1 MLPQEASDRLV
12 AAVLVTREDIAR
24 AKAYVLQAKE
34 SGTDALAELWLQEQ
48 GEKIPKEIDIDS
60 SAAPEVLR
68 LIARTCSLRLAM
80 YQAVGELVAAGEL
93 IPAGQPET
101 WQPHLTWRTQHGGG
115 GLTLD
120 RINCAFPA
128 KIHQPPL
135 ASQPPTDPD
144 IFLQGLDSKSLH
156 PGIRAAIE
164 QALGC
169 FRRGLYLPATAMLA
183 AAAEAT
189 WLECGFAIA
198 TKLSDAKLQVLLND
212 QYISI
217 SRKVTEI
224 QKVLAQTN
232 GGTLLKAAGES
243 TAKIVDAVLWTT
255 TLRDRRNALHWGK
268 ARSFIAEHSDTAS
281 LLLAAPLH
289 LGTLESIRKVC

>member
-1 MLPQEASDRLV
+1 MLPEEASDRLV

-24 AKAYVLQAKE
+24 AKGYVHQAKE
-34 SGTDALAELWLQEQ
+34 SGTNALAELWLQEQ
-48 GEKIPKEIDIDS
+48 GEKIPKEVDIES
-60 SAAPEVLR
+60 SAAQEALK

-80 YQAVGELVAAGEL
+80 YQAVGELVVAGEL

-101 WQPHLTWRTQHGGG
+101 WQPHVAWRTQRGGG

-128 KIHQPPL
+128 KIHRPPL
-135 ASQPPTDPD
+135 ASQAPTDPD
-144 IFLQGLDSKSLH
+144 IFLQGLDSKILH

-169 FRRGLYLPATAMLA
+169 FRRGMYLPATAMLA
-183 AAAEAT
+183 AAAT
-189 WLECGFAIA
+189 WFECGLAIA
-198 TKLSDAKLQVLLND
+198 SKLNDAKLQGLLND
-212 QYISI
+212 QYMSL
-217 SRKVTEI
+217 SRKVAEI
-224 QKVLAQTN
+224 QKVLDQSKGKA
-232 GGTLLKAAGES
+232 LLKAAGES

-268 ARSFIAEHSDTAS
+268 ARSFVAEHSDTAS
-281 LLLAAPLH
+281 LLMAAPLH
-289 LGTLESIRKVC
+289 LGTLEAIRKVC